1 MNPELWK
8 MVCKVMDKI
17 LDVPAIERNEKIKAL
32 CDGVDGLEDE
42 VRALLAVEE
51 KAQNIFENVKLP
63 DREDLAQTLTVAAP
77 AKQFKQYS
85 KLEKIGAGGMGV
97 VYKARDIR
105 LGREVAL
112 KFLSPQL
119 SDDEKSR
126 RRFLTEAK
134 AISKIDHPNVCVIL
148 DFGESADNQ
157 LYFTMPFYQGK
168 TLKEHIAERPLS
180 IAKVIDVIIQV
191 TRALQATHAHGV
203 IHRDIKPANVLI
215 TNEGVVKVLDF
226 GIAKVPDT
234 ELTFTGQA
242 IGTVSY
248 MPPEQIHGEPVDNR
262 ADIWSVGVMFY
273 ELLAAEKPFLG
284 KSNLAISN
292 AITRCDFKPL
302 RDSIPTAPAILDRI
316 VAKTLSA
323 NPDGRYQHVDELL
336 TDLEKLQIEMGETER
351 RIPARQISEGRN
363 IRRLAT
369 FGAALVVVITAFMI
383 PAFRYTIEDAYDS
396 VVHRTVPVRGVGT
409 DEIRVGMTAAF
420 SGPARELGRSM
431 QVGIE
436 ARFSESR
443 GLQGIFQRISHV
455 TGRHRGRQTPTDDV
469 TGVIVQYR

>member
-8 MVCKVMDKI
+8 MVCEVMDKI

-63 DREDLAQTLTVAAP
+63 DREDLEQTLTVAAP

-203 IHRDIKPANVLI
+203 IHRDIKPDNVLI

-262 ADIWSVGVMFY
+262 ADI
-273 ELLAAEKPFLG
+273 
-284 KSNLAISN
+284 
-292 AITRCDFKPL
+292 
-302 RDSIPTAPAILDRI
+302 
-316 VAKTLSA
+316 
-323 NPDGRYQHVDELL
+323 
-336 TDLEKLQIEMGETER
+336 
-351 RIPARQISEGRN
+351 
-363 IRRLAT
+363 
-369 FGAALVVVITAFMI
+369 
-383 PAFRYTIEDAYDS
+383 
-396 VVHRTVPVRGVGT
+396 
-409 DEIRVGMTAAF
+409 
-420 SGPARELGRSM
+420 
-431 QVGIE
+431 
-436 ARFSESR
+436 
-443 GLQGIFQRISHV
+443 
-455 TGRHRGRQTPTDDV
+455 
-469 TGVIVQYR
+469 